1 MTQQRTTQPVPTDQS
16 RLLRTLVERAL
27 RGADSLPLPDR
38 ADLHEA
44 ASIALRRI
52 DPPAADVAFHTAG
65 LLRQAE
71 NRQLEFAAL
80 LRL

>member
-1 MTQQRTTQPVPTDQS
+1 MS
-16 RLLRTLVERAL
+16 RQHLLLRNLVERAL
-27 RGADSLPLPDR
+27 RGCEQLPLAER

-44 ASIALRRI
+44 AAIAFRRI
-52 DPPAADVAFHTAG
+52 DPRAADLAFYTAG

-80 LRL
+80 LRP

>member
-1 MTQQRTTQPVPTDQS
+1 MS
-16 RLLRTLVERAL
+16 RQHFLLRTLVERAL
-27 RGADSLPLPDR
+27 RGADLLPLPDR

-44 ASIALRRI
+44 AAIALRRI
-52 DPPAADVAFHTAG
+52 DPPAADLAFHAAG

-80 LRL
+80 LRP

>member
-1 MTQQRTTQPVPTDQS
+1 MTRQN

-27 RGADSLPLPDR
+27 RGSELLPLAER

-44 ASIALRRI
+44 AALTLRRA
-52 DPPAADVAFHTAG
+52 DPAAADVAFYAAG
-65 LLRQAE
+65 LFRQAE

-80 LRL
+80 LRP